1 MSDGKILSKKEITVG
16 TTVKAVI
23 TGYIAYGVLVGFIV
37 FMLGLGISWKVAQM
51 PYANH
56 KILSITLPL
65 LSIFVLYFVMHS
77 ICKLSIYDVFKKCKT
92 NPEGLEKIFTRL
104 NLFLLICVVVSVVIV
119 IGLLT
124 INFNNQKI
132 SIELASYQ
140 YSRIHSQ
147 EFTTKLTN
155 EMIDNYQKQK
165 QNTIIST
172 IILEMGLTLTYFSLI
187 PYQKKL
193 IEQYNEF

>member
-1 MSDGKILSKKEITVG
+1 MDEGKILTKKEITVG

-23 TGYIAYGVLVGFIV
+23 TGYIAYGILVGFIV
-37 FMLGLGISWKVAQM
+37 FMIGLTVSWIVEQL

-56 KILSITLPL
+56 KVLSITLPL
-65 LSIFVLYFVMHS
+65 LGVFILYFVMHS

-92 NPEGLEKIFTRL
+92 NPEGLEKIVTRL
-104 NLFLLICVVVSVVIV
+104 NLFLIICVVASVVIV

-124 INFNNQKI
+124 INFNIQKS
-132 SIELASYQ
+132 SIKLASYQ
-140 YSRIHSQ
+140 YSRVHSP

-172 IILEMGLTLTYFSLI
+172 IILEMGLTFTYISLI